1 MNDVTIYDGVRRA
14 ILSASK
20 KVTRKGRTFYSF
32 KTGILDDVCGNAVKK
47 IREIEKETKNG

>member
-1 MNDVTIYDGVRRA
+1 MNDVTIYDGIRRA

-32 KTGILDDVCGNAVKK
+32 RTEVLDNVCGNAVKQ
-47 IREIEKETKNG
+47 IHEIGKGTKNG